1 MEIMG
6 TNFSITLGSWRL
18 RLGFAIE
25 DVDMPAQAKERPPS
39 RADRSGGFTVL
50 LAPRGVSVW
59 KKKEAHR
66 AMRLG
71 DPRVPCGLR
80 YDALRS

>member
-25 DVDMPAQAKERPPS
+25 DVDMPAPAKEPPPHRVRVVPEDMPYYS
-39 RADRSGGFTVL
+39 RRQA
-50 LAPRGVSVW
+50 
-59 KKKEAHR
+59 
-66 AMRLG
+66 
-71 DPRVPCGLR
+71 
-80 YDALRS
+80 

>member
-25 DVDMPAQAKERPPS
+25 DVDMPAQVKERPPHHVRIVPEDSPYYS
-39 RADRSGGFTVL
+39 RR
-50 LAPRGVSVW
+50 
-59 KKKEAHR
+59 EA
-66 AMRLG
+66 
-71 DPRVPCGLR
+71 
-80 YDALRS
+80 

>member
-25 DVDMPAQAKERPPS
+25 DVDTQAQAKEPPPHRVRIVPEDMPYYS
-39 RADRSGGFTVL
+39 RREAVRAYLPHWSVIVPI
-50 LAPRGVSVW
+50 APTEMCS
-59 KKKEAHR
+59 
-66 AMRLG
+66 
-71 DPRVPCGLR
+71 DPSQR
-80 YDALRS
+80 YV

>member
-25 DVDMPAQAKERPPS
+25 DIEAAAPVKEQPPHRVRIVPDDAYYS
-39 RADRSGGFTVL
+39 R
-50 LAPRGVSVW
+50 
-59 KKKEAHR
+59 KEA
-66 AMRLG
+66 
-71 DPRVPCGLR
+71 
-80 YDALRS
+80 

>member
-25 DVDMPAQAKERPPS
+25 DTDAPAPPKEQPPHRVRIVPDDSQHYS
-39 RADRSGGFTVL
+39 RR
-50 LAPRGVSVW
+50 
-59 KKKEAHR
+59 EA
-66 AMRLG
+66 
-71 DPRVPCGLR
+71 
-80 YDALRS
+80 

>member
-25 DVDMPAQAKERPPS
+25 DVDASAPAKEAPPHRVRIVPEDATYYS
-39 RADRSGGFTVL
+39 RR
-50 LAPRGVSVW
+50 
-59 KKKEAHR
+59 EA
-66 AMRLG
+66 
-71 DPRVPCGLR
+71 
-80 YDALRS
+80 

>member
-25 DVDMPAQAKERPPS
+25 DVDVPAAAKEPPPHRVRIVPEDAYYS
-39 RADRSGGFTVL
+39 RR
-50 LAPRGVSVW
+50 
-59 KKKEAHR
+59 EA
-66 AMRLG
+66 
-71 DPRVPCGLR
+71 
-80 YDALRS
+80 

>member
-25 DVDMPAQAKERPPS
+25 DIDVPAPVKEQPPHRVRIVPDDAHYYS
-39 RADRSGGFTVL
+39 RR
-50 LAPRGVSVW
+50 
-59 KKKEAHR
+59 EA
-66 AMRLG
+66 
-71 DPRVPCGLR
+71 
-80 YDALRS
+80 